1 MPIINKDQGIRLYEA
16 LKYLQVVKQKST
28 LFVKKTQKP
37 TLFAQWGVLIYTQ
50 KQIAKHKLSKDFA
63 IATVNPKPDTY
74 LVDFP
79 CEANRLEDC

>member
-37 TLFAQWGVLIYTQ
+37 TLFAQ
-50 KQIAKHKLSKDFA
+50 
-63 IATVNPKPDTY
+63 
-74 LVDFP
+74 
-79 CEANRLEDC
+79 